1 MKTKTTRSRGE
12 ARVSL
17 YLSAS
22 LSCVITQ
29 TLSSLGGKCTT
40 NGISRLTFYQLR
52 FTHWFQQKSSVEL
65 LLVQISDHSSANECH
80 YRDNTGS
87 ALVYLFTLILLFF
100 IFDCAG
106 SLLLHVGFLQLLAGA
121 TLCCGTQAS
130 HGPGFSC
137 CRAWVLGPMGS
148 VVTASGTSSTGS
160 LVVAHWFSFLW
171 HVDSSQTRAQIHVS
185 FTDRQILNH

>member
-40 NGISRLTFYQLR
+40 NSISRLTFYQLR

-106 SLLLHVGFLQLLAGA
+106 SFVSVRALFWLQRMSRSSFSVW
-121 TLCCGTQAS
+121 AS
-130 HGPGFSC
+130 HCSGFSC
-137 CRAWVLGPMGS
+137 CRALEHS
-148 VVTASGTSSTGS
+148 VFSSCG
-160 LVVAHWFSFLW
+160 VW
-171 HVDSSQTRAQIHVS
+171 AQ
-185 FTDRQILNH
+185 